1 MLHISRDKWINF
13 LSTVLNLF
21 TIRCVIAVIWQ
32 YLNTAVMISL
42 LLQFGCVFLWS
53 GIIATNANSLQGSN
67 ASETV
72 VKSVQ
77 KRWLPRYPYNSEFAV
92 SPRHLSGPDGYD
104 NIFVFLACRSCG
116 NSTGAKG
123 PQCILFVERGGQ
135 LLLSVLRSCTRTGA
149 SALCYGNFYRQG
161 DTVDL

>member
-1 MLHISRDKWINF
+1 MLITITIRRTQTILLFSIDNKEAIQLVLHISRDKWINF

-21 TIRCVIAVIWQ
+21 AIRCVIAVIWQ

-42 LLQFGCVFLWS
+42 LFQFGCVFLWS
-53 GIIATNANSLQGSN
+53 GIIAINANSLQGSN

-92 SPRHLSGPDGYD
+92 RPQRLSGPD
-104 NIFVFLACRSCG
+104 
-116 NSTGAKG
+116 
-123 PQCILFVERGGQ
+123 
-135 LLLSVLRSCTRTGA
+135 
-149 SALCYGNFYRQG
+149 
-161 DTVDL
+161 